1 MSSEGEKKTQKTQ
14 TKKIKKTSHQIFS
27 KLSYNTMKKT
37 TTKAHICMLIKL
49 KEKYE

>member
-37 TTKAHICMLIKL
+37 TTKYRCMLIKL
-49 KEKYE
+49 KEKI